1 MLHAREVMGQLRKRL
16 VLRDLL
22 SCTTLVQP
30 STVAIF
36 QVLQRKTCFCV
47 CVCGLCCCGTETP
60 YLLCGHSDTFKYAWT
75 AVTKDWQTREA
86 GKVLAM
92 STLEPGRR
100 ASAQTLKATKH
111 RSQTDRKAPQRTCL
125 HMFFFTHTCYCM
137 GRTVAGHCPFCHPQ
151 GKLMRPAAH
160 SLMHTLQ
167 PQSHTQLAPSPT
179 HKDNIQ
185 CDT

>member
-1 MLHAREVMGQLRKRL
+1 MGQLRKRL

-125 HMFFFTHTCYCM
+125 HVFLHPHLLLHGKDGGWALPFLPSTGKVNETSSTLTHAHTTASVTHT
-137 GRTVAGHCPFCHPQ
+137 AGTISYTQGQHP
-151 GKLMRPAAH
+151 M
-160 SLMHTLQ
+160 
-167 PQSHTQLAPSPT
+167 
-179 HKDNIQ
+179 
-185 CDT
+185 